1 MADEVDGI
9 VVSDELD
16 VEDDGCCPGH
26 NWDDEGSVDADVVL
40 PLDLVV
46 GVESGAPMASRVPMN
61 GCRSV
66 NADAPDVNGAPIG
79 LMVIVGV
86 VCLDVDP
93 DGIPDDVEPMTSLDG
108 CTN

>member
-16 VEDDGCCPGH
+16 VEDGSCCPGH

-46 GVESGAPMASRVPMN
+46 GVESGAPMASCVPMS
-61 GCRSV
+61 G
-66 NADAPDVNGAPIG
+66 
-79 LMVIVGV
+79 
-86 VCLDVDP
+86 
-93 DGIPDDVEPMTSLDG
+93 
-108 CTN
+108 